1 MSLTSFYNIMVFDFL
16 DLGEIIL
23 EVSSKLL
30 GSGLK
35 IRKNIM
41 CGDIG
46 ALWLIGSR
54 QFWE

>member
-1 MSLTSFYNIMVFDFL
+1 MTLTSFYNIMVFDFL

-46 ALWLIGSR
+46 AL
-54 QFWE
+54 